1 MIDIHSHILPGLDDG
16 AENWTHSLEMA
27 QIAAIDGI
35 SGIVCTPH
43 FSHVY
48 PGNNLTTILAAIEE
62 LRTRLRQTEI
72 RLELYPGCELAI
84 DSNLTEK
91 IESGELLTINDN
103 RRIALVEMP
112 SEFIPPN
119 LDRFFWMML
128 VKGITPVLA
137 HPERNY
143 LLMKNPSV
151 LLKWI
156 QTGVLVQITGASLRG
171 HYGQEIRDFSAKLL
185 QHRMVHFVASDSH
198 GPDRRRPVLSKA
210 RAITEA
216 IIGPEEA
223 YKIFHEYPV
232 QILRGEVP
240 DVIPAIPPE
249 KKTPLIRR
257 IFPFW

>member
-1 MIDIHSHILPGLDDG
+1 MAPKTGPI
-16 AENWTHSLEMA
+16 SLEMA

-112 SEFIPPN
+112 AEFIPPN

-240 DVIPAIPPE
+240 DVIPAIPPRKE
-249 KKTPLIRR
+249 NASDPAHFSILVN
-257 IFPFW
+257 